1 MDNRKRLHE
10 ILDIVIDG
18 NGFGKR
24 SRADTGTLPILFMM
38 FSGHVAK
45 LTVQLH
51 VDGWRPGEIQNKEFA
66 FDCSQ
71 PITDDQINALHVAVA
86 ESLSKKESETL
97 ERDIALAEEE
107 LKRQKEN
114 ISKMKSSLQA
124 LKRKEK
130 SGCNS

>member
-1 MDNRKRLHE
+1 MDNRKKLHE

-24 SRADTGTLPILFMM
+24 SRAETGTLPTLFMM
-38 FSGHVAK
+38 FSGHIAK
-45 LTVQLH
+45 LTIQLH
-51 VDGWRPGEIQNKEFA
+51 VDGWRPGEIPNKEFA

-71 PITDDQINALHVAVA
+71 SITDDQIGALRAAIA
-86 ESLSKKESETL
+86 ESLSKKDFETL